1 MRAIKTTKISTV
13 MGVFVVLCFA
23 SGPDPA
29 AAEDLTGAEIA
40 AKMEQAMF
48 PAHSSTRRIDMTIR
62 SPRGDVVKWTGRQ
75 ARKAL
80 DGGRSMVTVLVGPE
94 SVKGFAVLVKD
105 VPNEPDTLWVY
116 LPPVRRV
123 RRMVSFDKLDSFLGT
138 EFTYEDFGFIELE
151 NRKIELVGKRAH
163 DGKDAYEIRETLSQ
177 PGAFSRVSTLVS
189 ADTFLPVRREYY
201 DPSGELWKV
210 VTYGDATIVETVP
223 TLLSM
228 HIEDR
233 QQGGSSDLKVSAV
246 SYDTAVKDALFDPV
260 QLPEVAAQMH
270 W

>member
-1 MRAIKTTKISTV
+1 MRATKMTKISTV
-13 MGVFVVLCFA
+13 LGIFALLCCA
-23 SGPDPA
+23 SSSQPA
-29 AAEDLTGAEIA
+29 AAEDLTGAQIA
-40 AKMEQAMF
+40 AKMEHAMF
-48 PAHSSTRRIDMTIR
+48 PADSSTRRINMSIR
-62 SPRGDVVKWTGRQ
+62 SPRGDVVEWTGRQ
-75 ARKAL
+75 ARKSL
-80 DGGRSMVTVLVGPE
+80 DGTRAMVTVLLSPE

-105 VPNEPDTLWVY
+105 VADEPDTLWVY

-151 NRKIELVGKRAH
+151 ERRIELVGKRAH
-163 DGKDAYEIRETLSQ
+163 EGKDVYEIRETFAH
-177 PGAFSRVSTLVS
+177 PGVFSRVSTLVS

-201 DPSGELWKV
+201 DPAGELWKV
-210 VTYGDATIVETVP
+210 TTYGDATIVESVP

-233 QQGGSSDLKVSAV
+233 QQGGSSDLTVSAV
-246 SYDTAVKDALFDPV
+246 SYDTAVKDELFDPS
-260 QLPEVAAQMH
+260 QLPEVAAQMN